1 MFDAYKA
8 AESSIKAVLDSEKVD
23 AMIEKLEEQIKEK
36 AKEVYDAIAREIM
49 LSEGKEVAWY
59 GIEIDRVLKY
69 FDMTEQDI
77 RRAISADN
85 DRYFKILQIF
95 IQIRCHIQN
104 LWHQLPYGY

>member
-1 MFDAYKA
+1 MSKGVRVSPTLNQDRL
-8 AESSIKAVLDSEKVD
+8 AVIRKGLVTVSGLQRFIP
-23 AMIEKLEEQIKEK
+23 ASRSK

-77 RRAISADN
+77 RRWAKEEIELSMA
-85 DRYFKILQIF
+85 KEKA
-95 IQIRCHIQN
+95 
-104 LWHQLPYGY
+104 